1 MIDKRGWSLELISK
15 FFPKP
20 SAIQRNPHKPKSMML
35 LYDYDKVIWI
45 EKTKAFQEAA
55 KDHPQYQAIQKQIKE
70 EEQKRNSKA
79 FFL

>member
-1 MIDKRGWSLELISK
+1 
-15 FFPKP
+15 
-20 SAIQRNPHKPKSMML
+20 ML

-70 EEQKRNSKA
+70 EQKRNSKA

>member
-1 MIDKRGWSLELISK
+1 
-15 FFPKP
+15 
-20 SAIQRNPHKPKSMML
+20 MML
-35 LYDYDKVIWI
+35 LYDYDKVIRI

-55 KDHPQYQAIQKQIKE
+55 KDHSQYQAIQKQIKE